1 MTKPKGGVISVW
13 LDEVTYEQFVNTLV
27 PYQTKSNK
35 LKEMITEMIENNRKK
50 NKEVS
55 SNRN

>member
-1 MTKPKGGVISVW
+1 MAKPKGGVISVW